1 VFRVHQLSTTV
12 ARLRAEQET
21 RGVLAHA
28 GIPTVQP
35 LAVFD
40 GDKVGQ
46 LRNGHLVEAERFV
59 ASDAR
64 MNSPDLLIRGFRR
77 ARRHPSLP
85 SAQ

>member
-1 VFRVHQLSTTV
+1 MRTVFRVHQLSTTV

-40 GDKVGQ
+40 GDKAVSSVTVTWSKLSG
-46 LRNGHLVEAERFV
+46 L
-59 ASDAR
+59 
-64 MNSPDLLIRGFRR
+64 SPPMLG
-77 ARRHPSLP
+77 
-85 SAQ
+85 